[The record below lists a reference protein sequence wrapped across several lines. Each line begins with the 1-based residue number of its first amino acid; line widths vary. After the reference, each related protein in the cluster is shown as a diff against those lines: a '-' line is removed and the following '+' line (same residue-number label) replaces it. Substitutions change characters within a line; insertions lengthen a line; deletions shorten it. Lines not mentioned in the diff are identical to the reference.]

1 MLFSA
6 GMGTQQIVLIVLV
19 VLLVIV
25 LIVMPIFTNKKRQ
38 QSVNTLH
45 NSLKVGDKVMTIG
58 GIIGTVTDVRQTSPV
73 DKEFTIETGEDGRKT
88 TMVLD
93 IKALYQILPAASATT
108 AVEPTAKTEEPAV
121 TETTVADVFEEHAVE
136 SEPVE
141 EKVKEEVK
149 EEPVAETEASVTEE
163 AKAEEPKPVSKPRTS
178 TRKPVSKK

>member
-6 GMGTQQIVLIVLV
+6 MDTQQIVLIVLV

-58 GIIGTVTDVRQTSPV
+58 GIIGIVTEVKQTSPV
-73 DKEFTIETGEDGRKT
+73 DKEFTIETGEEGRKT

-93 IKALYQILPAASATT
+93 IKALYQIMPEVGASA
-108 AVEPTAKTEEPAV
+108 AVQTESKPAESVASANV
-121 TETTVADVFEEHAVE
+121 TDVFEETAPAE
-136 SEPVE
+136 APVE
-141 EKVKEEVK
+141 PEVKEEKTEEVAEVK
-149 EEPVAETEASVTEE
+149 EEPASEPEKAEE
-163 AKAEEPKPVSKPRTS
+163 AKPAPKPRTS

>member
-149 EEPVAETEASVTEE
+149 EEPVAETEE